1 MFKKILTAI
10 LAWQLFTPTQLHAE
24 QLLDEIVAVVDDE
37 IITRSEL
44 NRATQ
49 SIIKQIKAGGNQLPP
64 RSVLEGQVL
73 ERMIIQQVQVARAEQ
88 IGIRIS
94 DAEVDAALTNIA
106 RQNGLSLADMKAAI
120 EKDGFRFSDFR
131 RDMKRDLQTERVR
144 YAYSNSQVKVSDHEI
159 DLFLA
164 DNQLDQ
170 GEAELQHLL
179 ISVAA
184 DGNSKS
190 VQKAKQEAEQIYQK
204 IIDGENF
211 SVMAS
216 QFSDGQKAL
225 DGGRLGW
232 RPINQLPPVFAE
244 QVKTMKAGEVSRP
257 MRSASGF
264 HLLKVLDKRSQTEKK
279 VEQYHAAHIMVATN
293 AVVRPKQ
300 GMEIINNLYDKLQQG
315 EDFAKLAEQNSDD
328 HSSAPLGGDMGWFQP
343 AQYGGRIADVLKAL
357 KPNEVSRPF
366 QTEAGWH
373 IIKMLGKREADI
385 TDEYKRQQAE
395 QAIKKRKSQEV
406 IEAWIRELRGEAFV
420 DIRIE

>member
-1 MFKKILTAI
+1 MFKKVLTAI
-10 LAWQLFTPTQLHAE
+10 LAWHLFAPMQLHAE
-24 QLLDEIVAVVDDE
+24 QLLDEIVAVVDDDV
-37 IITRSEL
+37 ITRSEL
-44 NRATQ
+44 DRATQ
-49 SIIKQIKAGGNQLPP
+49 SIAKQIEAGGNQLPP
-64 RSVLEGQVL
+64 KSVLESQVL

-88 IGIRIS
+88 IGIRVS
-94 DAEVDAALTNIA
+94 DAEVDAALNNIA

-120 EKDGFRFSDFR
+120 EKDGFSFADFR
-131 RDMKRDLQTERVR
+131 QDMKRDLQTERVR

-170 GEAELQHLL
+170 GEAELQHIL
-179 ISVAA
+179 IAVDTDS
-184 DGNSKS
+184 NTES
-190 VQKAKQEAEQIYQK
+190 VQKAKQKAEQIRQQ
-204 IIDGENF
+204 IVDGENF
-211 SVMAS
+211 SVLAS

-244 QVKTMKAGEVSRP
+244 QVKTMSVGEVSQP
-257 MRSASGF
+257 IRSASGF

-343 AQYGGRIADVLKAL
+343 AQYGGRIAEVLKGL
-357 KPNEVSRPF
+357 KPNEVSQPF

-373 IIKMLGKREADI
+373 IMKMLGKREADI

-420 DIRIE
+420 DIRLE

>member
-1 MFKKILTAI
+1 MFKKVLTAI
-10 LAWQLFTPTQLHAE
+10 LAWHLFAPMQLHAE
-24 QLLDEIVAVVDDE
+24 QLLDEIVAVVDDDV
-37 IITRSEL
+37 ITRSEL
-44 NRATQ
+44 DRATQ
-49 SIIKQIKAGGNQLPP
+49 SIAKQIEAGGNQLPP
-64 RSVLEGQVL
+64 KSVLESQVL

-88 IGIRIS
+88 IGIRVS
-94 DAEVDAALTNIA
+94 DAEVDAALNNIA

-120 EKDGFRFSDFR
+120 EKDGFSFADFR
-131 RDMKRDLQTERVR
+131 QDMKRDLQTERVR

-170 GEAELQHLL
+170 GEAELQHIL
-179 ISVAA
+179 IAVDTDS
-184 DGNSKS
+184 NTES
-190 VQKAKQEAEQIYQK
+190 VQKAKQKAEQIRQQ
-204 IIDGENF
+204 IVDGENF
-211 SVMAS
+211 SVLAS

-244 QVKTMKAGEVSRP
+244 QVKTMSVGEVSQP
-257 MRSASGF
+257 IRSASGF

-343 AQYGGRIADVLKAL
+343 AQYGGRIAEVLKGL
-357 KPNEVSRPF
+357 KTNEVSQPF

-373 IIKMLGKREADI
+373 IMKMLGKREADI

-420 DIRIE
+420 DIRLE